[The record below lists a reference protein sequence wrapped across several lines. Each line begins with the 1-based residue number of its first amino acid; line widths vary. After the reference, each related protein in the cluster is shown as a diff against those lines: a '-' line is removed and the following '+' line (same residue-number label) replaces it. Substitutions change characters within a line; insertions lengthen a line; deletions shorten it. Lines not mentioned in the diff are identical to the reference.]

1 MSREAERG
9 GLDRQECLSS
19 RGAARFGENGRRY
32 PQKARVPALQAP
44 LDRECN
50 RPVRFNDS
58 DNLDRQERLSYR
70 RAARVLAWLLAVY
83 PLAFAVTLPNF
94 ITDRFRGPNVLV
106 RDVEGIEER
115 VHDGKLYLTVK
126 DFLTLLLKNNTEIN
140 MARLDVFSAADQILG
155 AKAPFDPSVTASF
168 NSTRSLTSQTSQIG
182 GAQQLDFLS
191 QTTLMNYQQV
201 LESGQT
207 VAVGFNASRA
217 STNSEFN
224 FLNPFISTST
234 FFQVTQPLWQGR
246 TNLQFKAPLMI
257 ARTQL
262 LITSDQTE
270 GRIADMVATAASQYW
285 DAVQSRD
292 NIKVQQQAYDLAQKQ
307 YERDKLSLDLGAL
320 PSLDIFQSQSQLAQR
335 KVAVIQAQY
344 AYRDALDGLRR
355 LIGADLNSGTRNI
368 EIVLEDNAV
377 AVVAPV
383 PPTEEAISGA
393 LQKRPELTAVRRH
406 QGVNDLNARVARDSM
421 VPRVDLLA
429 FGGGNGLAGNQIP
442 ITGPLG
448 TGPTTF
454 ASSGLGEALRQTFVF
469 ETPTYGFGVNVTLPV
484 RNSSAEQSLA
494 DALVSRAR
502 DRYTERQ
509 LEQQV
514 IQQVKLATSQI
525 QSSAAQIEAAKTA
538 RDLAQKNVEA
548 EQQKYELGG
557 VTAFEVLDAQSRLAT
572 VESSLLQAYVGYQKT
587 LISYQRAV
595 WTLLDGLG
603 IIVETPPVR

>member
-1 MSREAERG
+1 MTTK
-9 GLDRQECLSS
+9 
-19 RGAARFGENGRRY
+19 GRRY
-32 PQKARVPALQAP
+32 PQKARVPALQ
-44 LDRECN
+44 LI
-50 RPVRFNDS
+50 V
-58 DNLDRQERLSYR
+58 
-70 RAARVLAWLLAVY
+70 LLAASSFG
-83 PLAFAVTLPNF
+83 LAATLPNF
-94 ITDRFRGPNVLV
+94 IGERFRGPDVQV
-106 RDVEGIEER
+106 REVEGVQER
-115 VHDGKLYLTVK
+115 VHDGKLFLHVK
-126 DFLTLLLKNNTEIN
+126 DFLALLLKNNTEIN
-140 MARLDVFSAADQILG
+140 IARLDVLSSADQILG

-168 NSTRSLTSQTSQIG
+168 NNTRSLTAQSSQIG
-182 GAQQLDFLS
+182 GAPELDFLS
-191 QTTLMNYQQV
+191 QTTQMNYQQL

-207 VAVGFNASRA
+207 VSVGFNASRA

-224 FLNPFISTST
+224 FLNPSISTST
-234 FFQVTQPLWQGR
+234 FFLVTQPLWQGR

-257 ARTQL
+257 ARTEL

-270 GRIADMVATAASQYW
+270 ARIADMVAAAASQYW
-285 DAVQSRD
+285 DAVQARD

-355 LIGADLNSGTRNI
+355 LIGADLNPDTRNI
-368 EIVLEDNAV
+368 EIVLEDNPV
-377 AVVAPV
+377 AEVAPV
-383 PPTEEAISGA
+383 PPTEEAIGGA
-393 LQKRPELTAVRRH
+393 LQKRPELSAVRRH
-406 QGVNDLNARVARDSM
+406 QGVNDLNVRVARDSM
-421 VPRVDLLA
+421 VPRVDLQA
-429 FGGGNGLAGNQIP
+429 FGGGNGLAGDQIP
-442 ITGPLG
+442 VTGPLG

-454 ASSGLGEALRQTFVF
+454 ASSGLGEALRQTFAF
-469 ETPTYGFGVNVTLPV
+469 QSPTYGFGVNVTLPV
-484 RNSSAEQSLA
+484 RNSSATQGLA
-494 DALVSRAR
+494 DALVNRAR

-509 LEQQV
+509 IEQQV

-557 VTAFEVLDAQSRLAT
+557 VTAFEVLDAQTRLAT

-587 LISYQRAV
+587 LIAYERAV

-603 IIVETPPVR
+603 IVVEVPKVR

>member
-1 MSREAERG
+1 MSRA
-9 GLDRQECLSS
+9 
-19 RGAARFGENGRRY
+19 GEKGRRH
-32 PQKARVPALQAP
+32 PQKARVPAL
-44 LDRECN
+44 
-50 RPVRFNDS
+50 
-58 DNLDRQERLSYR
+58 RLI
-70 RAARVLAWLLAVY
+70 VLVAVCR
-83 PLAFAVTLPNF
+83 LGLAVTLPNF
-94 ITDRFRGPNVLV
+94 IGERFRGPNVQV
-106 RDVEGIEER
+106 RDVEGVQER
-115 VHDGKLYLTVK
+115 VHDGKLYLHVK
-126 DFLTLLLKNNTEIN
+126 DFLALLLKNNTEIN
-140 MARLDVFSAADQILG
+140 IARLDVLSSADQILG

-168 NSTRSLTSQTSQIG
+168 NNNRSITSEASQIS
-182 GAQQLDFLS
+182 GAPQLDFLN
-191 QTTLMNYQQV
+191 QTTQMNYQQL

-207 VAVGFNASRA
+207 VNVGFNASRA

-224 FLNPFISTST
+224 FLNPYISTST
-234 FFQVTQPLWQGR
+234 FFLVTQPLWQGR

-270 GRIADMVATAASQYW
+270 GRIADMVAAAASQYW
-285 DAVQSRD
+285 DAVQARD

-344 AYRDALDGLRR
+344 LYRDALDGLRR
-355 LIGADLNSGTRNI
+355 LIGADLSPDTRNI
-368 EIVLEDNAV
+368 EIVLEDDPV

-383 PPTEEAISGA
+383 PPTEEAISAA
-393 LQKRPELTAVRRH
+393 LQKRPELSAVKRH

-421 VPRVDLLA
+421 VPRVDLQA

-442 ITGPLG
+442 VTGPLG

-454 ASSGLGEALRQTFVF
+454 ASSGLGEALRQTFAF
-469 ETPTYGFGVNVTLPV
+469 DSPTYGFAVNVTLPV
-484 RNSSAEQSLA
+484 RNSSAEQNLA

-509 LEQQV
+509 IEQQV
-514 IQQVKLATSQI
+514 IQQVKLADNEI

-538 RDLAQKNVEA
+538 RDLAQKNVQA

-557 VTAFEVLDAQSRLAT
+557 VTAFEVLDAQTRLAA

-587 LISYQRAV
+587 LIAYERAV

-603 IIVETPPVR
+603 IVVEVPKVR

>member
-1 MSREAERG
+1 MSRNGGHPERSG
-9 GLDRQECLSS
+9 RACSAPTTASENAC
-19 RGAARFGENGRRY
+19 RGWARPAQIF
-32 PQKARVPALQAP
+32 ASAVRVVVLFLAMCP
-44 LDRECN
+44 L
-50 RPVRFNDS
+50 
-58 DNLDRQERLSYR
+58 
-70 RAARVLAWLLAVY
+70 W
-83 PLAFAVTLPNF
+83 FAVTLPNF
-94 ITDRFRGPNVLV
+94 VMERFRGPNVLV
-106 RDVEGIEER
+106 RNVEGVQER
-115 VHDGKLYLTVK
+115 VHDGKLYLHVK
-126 DFLTLLLKNNTEIN
+126 DFLALLLKNNTEIN
-140 MARLDVFSAADQILG
+140 IARLDVLSSADQILG

-168 NSTRSLTSQTSQIG
+168 NNTRSLTSQSSQIG
-182 GAQQLDFLS
+182 GAPELDFLS
-191 QTTLMNYQQV
+191 QTTQMNYQQL

-207 VAVGFNASRA
+207 VSVGFNASRA

-224 FLNPFISTST
+224 FLNPYISTST

-270 GRIADMVATAASQYW
+270 ARIADMVAAAASQYW

-344 AYRDALDGLRR
+344 SYRDALDGLRR
-355 LIGADLNSGTRNI
+355 LIGADLNPDTRNI
-368 EIVLEDNAV
+368 EIVLEDDPV

-383 PPTEEAISGA
+383 PRTEEAISGA
-393 LQKRPELTAVRRH
+393 LQKRPELSAVRRH

-421 VPRVDLLA
+421 VPRVDLQA
-429 FGGGNGLAGNQIP
+429 FGGGNGLGGVFNPNA
-442 ITGPLG
+442 LLLAG
-448 TGPTTF
+448 TGSGTPGTTAASIPPTT
-454 ASSGLGEALRQTFVF
+454 GLGDALHQAFAF
-469 ETPTYGFGVNVTLPV
+469 QSPTYGFALNVTLPV

-509 LEQQV
+509 IEQQV
-514 IQQVKLATSQI
+514 IQQVKLADNEI

-538 RDLAQKNVEA
+538 RDLAQKNVQA

-557 VTAFEVLDAQSRLAT
+557 VTAFEVLDAQTRLAA

-587 LISYQRAV
+587 LIAYERAV

-603 IIVETPPVR
+603 IVVEVPKVR

>member
-1 MSREAERG
+1 MPVLPRALERKTIVMTTK
-9 GLDRQECLSS
+9 
-19 RGAARFGENGRRY
+19 GRRY
-32 PQKARVPALQAP
+32 PQKARVPALQ
-44 LDRECN
+44 LI
-50 RPVRFNDS
+50 V
-58 DNLDRQERLSYR
+58 
-70 RAARVLAWLLAVY
+70 LLAASSFG
-83 PLAFAVTLPNF
+83 LAATLPNF
-94 ITDRFRGPNVLV
+94 IGERFRGPDVQV
-106 RDVEGIEER
+106 REVEGVQER
-115 VHDGKLYLTVK
+115 VHDGKLFLHVK
-126 DFLTLLLKNNTEIN
+126 DFLALLLKNNTEIN
-140 MARLDVFSAADQILG
+140 IARLDVLSSADQILG

-168 NSTRSLTSQTSQIG
+168 NNTRSLTAQSSQIG
-182 GAQQLDFLS
+182 GAPELDFLS
-191 QTTLMNYQQV
+191 QTTQMNYQQL

-207 VAVGFNASRA
+207 VSVGFNASRA

-224 FLNPFISTST
+224 FLNPSISTST
-234 FFQVTQPLWQGR
+234 FFLVTQPLWQGR

-257 ARTQL
+257 ARTEL

-270 GRIADMVATAASQYW
+270 ARIADMVAAAASQYW
-285 DAVQSRD
+285 DAVQARD

-355 LIGADLNSGTRNI
+355 LIGADLNPDTRNI
-368 EIVLEDNAV
+368 EIVLEDNPV
-377 AVVAPV
+377 AEVAPV
-383 PPTEEAISGA
+383 PPTEEAIGGA
-393 LQKRPELTAVRRH
+393 LQKRPELSAVRRH
-406 QGVNDLNARVARDSM
+406 QGVNDLNVRVARDSM
-421 VPRVDLLA
+421 VPRVDLQA
-429 FGGGNGLAGNQIP
+429 FGGGNGLAGDQIP
-442 ITGPLG
+442 VTGPLG

-454 ASSGLGEALRQTFVF
+454 ASSGLGEALRQTFAF
-469 ETPTYGFGVNVTLPV
+469 QSPTYGFGVNVTLPV
-484 RNSSAEQSLA
+484 RNSSATQGLA
-494 DALVSRAR
+494 DALVNRAR

-509 LEQQV
+509 IEQQV

-557 VTAFEVLDAQSRLAT
+557 VTAFEVLDAQTRLAT

-587 LISYQRAV
+587 LIAYERAV

-603 IIVETPPVR
+603 IVVEVPKVR

>member
-1 MSREAERG
+1 MTTK
-9 GLDRQECLSS
+9 
-19 RGAARFGENGRRY
+19 GRRY
-32 PQKARVPALQAP
+32 PQKARVPALQ
-44 LDRECN
+44 LI
-50 RPVRFNDS
+50 V
-58 DNLDRQERLSYR
+58 
-70 RAARVLAWLLAVY
+70 LLAASSFG
-83 PLAFAVTLPNF
+83 LAATLPNF
-94 ITDRFRGPNVLV
+94 IGERFRGPDVQV
-106 RDVEGIEER
+106 REVEGVQER
-115 VHDGKLYLTVK
+115 VHDGKLFLHVK
-126 DFLTLLLKNNTEIN
+126 DFLALLLKNNTEIN
-140 MARLDVFSAADQILG
+140 IARLDVLSSADQILG

-168 NSTRSLTSQTSQIG
+168 NNTRSLTAQSSQIG
-182 GAQQLDFLS
+182 GAPELDFLS
-191 QTTLMNYQQV
+191 QTTQMNYQQL

-207 VAVGFNASRA
+207 VSVGFNASRA

-224 FLNPFISTST
+224 FLNPSISTST
-234 FFQVTQPLWQGR
+234 FFLVTQPLWQGR

-257 ARTQL
+257 ARTEL

-270 GRIADMVATAASQYW
+270 ARIADMVAAAASQYW
-285 DAVQSRD
+285 DAVQARD

-355 LIGADLNSGTRNI
+355 LIGADLNPDTRNI
-368 EIVLEDNAV
+368 EIVLEDNPV
-377 AVVAPV
+377 AEVAPV
-383 PPTEEAISGA
+383 PPTEEAIGGA
-393 LQKRPELTAVRRH
+393 LQKRPELSAVRRH
-406 QGVNDLNARVARDSM
+406 QGVNDLNVRVARDSM
-421 VPRVDLLA
+421 VPRVDLQA
-429 FGGGNGLAGNQIP
+429 FGGGNGLAGDQIP
-442 ITGPLG
+442 VTGPLG

-454 ASSGLGEALRQTFVF
+454 ASSGLGEALRQTFAF
-469 ETPTYGFGVNVTLPV
+469 QSPTYGFGVNVTLPV
-484 RNSSAEQSLA
+484 RNSSATQGLA
-494 DALVSRAR
+494 DALVNRAR

-557 VTAFEVLDAQSRLAT
+557 VTAFEVLDAQTRLAT

-587 LISYQRAV
+587 LIAYERAV

-603 IIVETPPVR
+603 IVVEVPKVR